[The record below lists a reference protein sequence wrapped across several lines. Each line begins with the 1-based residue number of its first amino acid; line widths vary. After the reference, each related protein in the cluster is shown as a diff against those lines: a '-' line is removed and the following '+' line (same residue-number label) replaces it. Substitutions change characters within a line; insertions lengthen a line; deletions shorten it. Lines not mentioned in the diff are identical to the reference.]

1 MRAAN
6 ASPTGRSQ
14 SKMTHVLV
22 VEDEPGIAFAL
33 EADLRT
39 EGYDVTLIDNGDDAL
54 RLAQARESFDLIL
67 LDVMLPGKD
76 GFEICRSLRRA
87 GSRTPIILLTAKSQ
101 EAEKVMGLELGA
113 DDYVTKPFSPREL
126 RARIKAVLR
135 RFDEPAGEVFEF
147 SDTQV
152 DFARCEV
159 RRAGGVVDVSA
170 LEFKL
175 LSVFIRNAG
184 RVLTRD
190 QLLNAAWGA
199 QFALN
204 DRVVDNHIVSLR
216 RKLEPEPSHP
226 RHFLNIRGMGYRF
239 DA

>member
-1 MRAAN
+1 MIRI
-6 ASPTGRSQ
+6 
-14 SKMTHVLV
+14 LV

-39 EGYDVTLIDNGDDAL
+39 EGYEPVLVTTGDEA
-54 RLAQARESFDLIL
+54 ARRARAETFDLIL

-76 GFEICRSLRRA
+76 GFDVCRELRRA
-87 GSRTPIILLTAKSQ
+87 GLRTPIILLTAKSQ
-101 EAEKVMGLELGA
+101 EAEKVLGLELGA

-135 RFDEPAGEVFEF
+135 RGAAEEADVFRF
-147 SDTQV
+147 SGIDI

-159 RRAGGVVDVSA
+159 RSSEGAIIDLSA
-170 LEFKL
+170 LEFKI
-175 LSVFIRNAG
+175 LSVFVKSKG
-184 RVLTRD
+184 RVLTRE
-190 QLLNAAWGA
+190 QLLDAAWGRGV
-199 QFALN
+199 ALN

-216 RKLEPEPSHP
+216 RKLGS